1 MSAAHQLARLC
12 ENSGLWGASPKS
24 SIEGSKKLGAIR
36 VCSPGS
42 WGRSGNAIRDFG
54 VFT

>member
-24 SIEGSKKLGAIR
+24 SIEGSKKLGSKWER
-36 VCSPGS
+36 DSRF
-42 WGRSGNAIRDFG
+42 WGFHIASR
-54 VFT
+54 